1 MEGKRV
7 MVAVWNRD
15 GTLRTS
21 LTYLA
26 PPDAAVGDRGRVE
39 LFVPSERA
47 IYFFDGTIQNLT
59 TDYTGP
65 CKPFV
70 RTARAAPGAVR

>member
-1 MEGKRV
+1 MGKRV
-7 MVAVWNRD
+7 VVAVWNRD
-15 GTLRTS
+15 GSQRAS

-26 PPDAAVGDRGRVE
+26 PDDAAVGDRGRVE
-39 LFVPSERA
+39 LVIPREGA
-47 IYFFDGTIQNLT
+47 IYFFNATIESLT
-59 TDYTGP
+59 TDYAGP

>member
-1 MEGKRV
+1 MGKRV
-7 MVAVWNRD
+7 VVAVCNRD
-15 GTLRTS
+15 GSQRAL

-26 PPDAAVGDRGRVE
+26 PDDAAVGDRGRVE
-39 LFVPSERA
+39 LFIPRERA
-47 IYFFDGTIQNLT
+47 IYFFDATIQSLT

-70 RTARAAPGAVR
+70 RTARAASGAVR